1 MAEEPA
7 RPVVAIEDYK
17 PKRQLRAETLDSF
30 LSLEIPPR
38 EMVLDPILHEQGLA
52 MLHSWR
58 GIGKTYSAL
67 GIGYAVASGGCFL
80 RWKAPSPRKVLYI
93 DGEMPAVAMQERL
106 AALVNGSP
114 GPEPDPGAFSLIT
127 PDLQERGIPD
137 LATVG
142 GQEAIE
148 EWLGDGCD
156 LLILDNLSSLVR
168 AGAGKV
174 NEADGWLVMQEWLL
188 GLRRRGMSALLVHHS
203 GKGGSQR
210 GTSRREDVLDT
221 VISLRR
227 PKDYVPA
234 EGARFEVHLEKAR
247 SVHGDAA
254 NPFEAR
260 LEVRDGAAT
269 WTLKDLEDTVTQRV
283 ASLLNDGLTQ
293 REVADE
299 LGIGLGTV
307 SRHKHK
313 AEQEGLLN
321 RSNR

>member
-1 MAEEPA
+1 MAEELA

-17 PKRQLRAETLDSF
+17 PERQLRAETLASF
-30 LSLEIPPR
+30 LALEIPPR
-38 EMVLDPILHEQGLA
+38 EMVLDPILPKQGLA

-58 GIGKTYSAL
+58 GIGKTHCAL
-67 GIGYAVASGGCFL
+67 GIGYAVASGGGFL

-93 DGEMPAVAMQERL
+93 DGEMPGVAMQQRL
-106 AALVNGSP
+106 AALVNGP
-114 GPEPDPGAFSLIT
+114 GPEPDPNDFRLIT
-127 PDLQERGIPD
+127 PDLQEREIPD
-137 LATVG
+137 LATKE
-142 GQEAIE
+142 GQGAVE
-148 EWLGDGCD
+148 EWLKDGYE
-156 LLILDNLSSLVR
+156 LLILDNVSTLVR
-168 AGAGKV
+168 AGAGKE

-188 GLRRRGMSALLVHHS
+188 GLRRRGMSVLLVHHS

-221 VISLRR
+221 VVSLRR

-269 WTLKDLEDTVTQRV
+269 WTLKDLEDTWTDRV

-307 SRHKHK
+307 NRHKHK

>member
-17 PKRQLRAETLDSF
+17 PKRQLRAETLASF

-38 EMVLDPILHEQGLA
+38 EIVLDPILPKQGLA

-58 GIGKTYSAL
+58 GIGKTHCAL
-67 GIGYAVASGGCFL
+67 GIGYAVASGGGFL

-93 DGEMPAVAMQERL
+93 DGEMPAVVMQERL
-106 AALVNGSP
+106 AAVVSGS
-114 GPEPDPGAFSLIT
+114 GPEPDPDAFRLIT
-127 PDLQERGIPD
+127 PDLQEREIPD
-137 LATVG
+137 LATKE
-142 GQEAIE
+142 GQGAVE
-148 EWLGDGCD
+148 EWLEDGYE
-156 LLILDNLSSLVR
+156 LLILDNLSTLVR
-168 AGAGKV
+168 AGAGKE

-188 GLRRRGMSALLVHHS
+188 GLRRRRMSVLLVHHS

-221 VISLRR
+221 VVSLRR
-227 PKDYVPA
+227 PEDYVPA

-269 WTLKDLEDTVTQRV
+269 WTLKDLEDTLTERV
-283 ASLLNDGLTQ
+283 ASLLSDGLTQ
-293 REVADE
+293 RKVADE

-307 SRHKHK
+307 NRHKNM

>member
-1 MAEEPA
+1 MAEEQA
-7 RPVVAIEDYK
+7 RLVVTIEDYE
-17 PKRQLRAETLDSF
+17 PKRQLRAETLVSF
-30 LSLEIPPR
+30 LSLVIPPR
-38 EMVLDPILHEQGLA
+38 EMVLDPILPKQGLA

-58 GIGKTYSAL
+58 GIGKTHCAL
-67 GIGYAVASGGCFL
+67 GIGYAVASGGGFL

-106 AALVNGSP
+106 AAVVNGS
-114 GPEPDPGAFSLIT
+114 GPEPDQDAFRLIT

-137 LATVG
+137 LATEE
-142 GQEAIE
+142 GQGAVE
-148 EWLGDGCD
+148 EWLGDGYE

-168 AGAGKV
+168 AGAGKE

-221 VISLRR
+221 VVSLRR
-227 PKDYVPA
+227 PKDYGPA

-260 LEVRDGAAT
+260 LEVRDSAAF
-269 WTLKDLEDTVTQRV
+269 WTLKDLEDTLTDRV
-283 ASLLNDGLTQ
+283 ASLLNDGLKQ
-293 REVADE
+293 REVAAE
-299 LGIGLGTV
+299 LEIGLGTV
-307 SRHKHK
+307 SRHRKK
-313 AEQEGLLN
+313 AVEKGLLKESIN
-321 RSNR
+321 D

>member
-1 MAEEPA
+1 
-7 RPVVAIEDYK
+7 
-17 PKRQLRAETLDSF
+17 
-30 LSLEIPPR
+30 
-38 EMVLDPILHEQGLA
+38 
-52 MLHSWR
+52 
-58 GIGKTYSAL
+58 
-67 GIGYAVASGGCFL
+67 
-80 RWKAPSPRKVLYI
+80 
-93 DGEMPAVAMQERL
+93 MQERL
-106 AALVNGSP
+106 AAVVNGSP
-114 GPEPDPGAFSLIT
+114 APEPDPGAFSLIT

-137 LATVG
+137 LAPEG
-142 GQEAIE
+142 GREAVE

-168 AGAGKV
+168 AGAGKE

-221 VISLRR
+221 VVSLRR

-260 LEVRDGAAT
+260 LEVRDGAAV
-269 WTLKDLEDTVTQRV
+269 WTLKDLEDTLTGRV